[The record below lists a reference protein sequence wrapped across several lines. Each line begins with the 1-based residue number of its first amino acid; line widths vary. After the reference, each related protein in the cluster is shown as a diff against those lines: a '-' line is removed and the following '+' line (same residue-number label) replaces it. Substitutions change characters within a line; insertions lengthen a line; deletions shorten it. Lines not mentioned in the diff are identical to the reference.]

1 MATVDMIGKQIPE
14 YRRNVYWY
22 NISEI
27 DAEKAGVENAREFFQ
42 ENFQEI
48 DFDKILQSVIREE
61 QNWYAR
67 TDFKD
72 AEHAIRNLARA
83 EKESVSHYTGLPIQG
98 ELSQEWMKSHSE
110 GLVDFVSDDNRRRQY
125 QVLSQ
130 EIGKGVEANQVLVD
144 FIHQRSPDVIKKY
157 PCLDDEWPDMRR
169 ISEGI
174 RKETERRLPDISS
187 VEDFV
192 KKHDDT
198 QFGGD

>member
-1 MATVDMIGKQIPE
+1 
-14 YRRNVYWY
+14 
-22 NISEI
+22 
-27 DAEKAGVENAREFFQ
+27 
-42 ENFQEI
+42 
-48 DFDKILQSVIREE
+48 
-61 QNWYAR
+61 
-67 TDFKD
+67 
-72 AEHAIRNLARA
+72 
-83 EKESVSHYTGLPIQG
+83 
-98 ELSQEWMKSHSE
+98 MKSHSE

-192 KKHDDT
+192 KKQDDT